1 MWQPTPVLKRKTN
14 VLNTM
19 STQKQV
25 FNTGISK
32 SVRGTNIITR
42 ISLDSPSAEKIFA
55 VTSFL
60 SDRAAERQ
68 VCSLTSNP
76 SSSGLRGKFQVVL
89 SKLGVLL
96 KSAPE
101 WFVLQ
106 AHTTVENEF
115 PTRSRLGRHGR
126 SQYSGILAEL
136 HMLAVGVAKC
146 QPILMQISALI
157 RLMEEVYYIM
167 TTCISGM
174 VSIGKT

>member
-1 MWQPTPVLKRKTN
+1 MV
-14 VLNTM
+14 
-19 STQKQV
+19 
-25 FNTGISK
+25 
-32 SVRGTNIITR
+32 
-42 ISLDSPSAEKIFA
+42 
-55 VTSFL
+55 
-60 SDRAAERQ
+60 RAAGTYD
-68 VCSLTSNP
+68 SIL
-76 SSSGLRGKFQVVL
+76 
-89 SKLGVLL
+89 
-96 KSAPE
+96 
-101 WFVLQ
+101 
-106 AHTTVENEF
+106 TVENEF